1 MNDTI
6 KDTIYCSIKDTL
18 RKNSISMIVY
28 LIVQKSVSYI
38 QSELIGK
45 DGLRI
50 VFFRQDLQ
58 DLQDL

>member
-38 QSELIGK
+38 QGKLIG
-45 DGLRI
+45 DSG
-50 VFFRQDLQ
+50 
-58 DLQDL
+58 